1 MMHKKIYAILIAI
14 ALLFSIMVVQLV
26 FGQNSIPRQQQV
38 KENIARY
45 QEQIDSLQKVIEEHK
60 REIERLQTDSLYRE
74 SILRTRYGMSRKDE
88 KVYQLVH

>member
-1 MMHKKIYAILIAI
+1 MHKKIYAILIAI

-45 QEQIDSLQKVIEEHK
+45 QEQIDSIQKVIEEHK

>member
-1 MMHKKIYAILIAI
+1 MHKKIYAILIAI